1 MSATNSSKWVKG
13 QSSPNPAGRPK
24 SGHAVAEH
32 LRNKMAGDLDEILDS
47 LIAQAKAGDI
57 ATAKILLDRAV
68 PSLKPVETLTP
79 LPVPTDATPVQ
90 QGEAIIK
97 AVTDGLLAPMQA
109 ATLLAALG
117 TLTKL
122 REAEEIEAR
131 ITALETSAWSTG
143 H

>member
-1 MSATNSSKWVKG
+1 MTSKWAKG
-13 QSSPNPAGRPK
+13 TSGNSAGRPK

-32 LRNKMAGDLDEILDS
+32 LRNKMAGDLDEILES

-57 ATAKILLDRAV
+57 AAAKILLDRAV

-79 LPVPTDATPVQ
+79 LPVPIDATPVQ

-97 AVTDGLLAPMQA
+97 AVTDGVLAPMQA

-117 TLTKL
+117 TLSKL
-122 REAEEIEAR
+122 REAEDIEAR
-131 ITALETSAWSTG
+131 VAALEAGTWSAG